1 MKRTQTS
8 LILDRLLAG
17 LGGFIVIIL
26 ASVPL
31 VFLVCLW
38 VDGGGGGKFMLLT
51 IITAIPFGSILV
63 WGVWD
68 VVRRWREVA
77 KVQQMVGEMSDEE
90 REEFYSAAE
99 RGDVELAVDGKGR
112 TRSTPLDFG

>member
-38 VDGGGGGKFMLLT
+38 VDGENGAVYALAACG
-51 IITAIPFGSILV
+51 
-63 WGVWD
+63 D
-68 VVRRWREVA
+68 YVV
-77 KVQQMVGEMSDEE
+77 
-90 REEFYSAAE
+90 
-99 RGDVELAVDGKGR
+99 
-112 TRSTPLDFG
+112 